1 MHTDKRKTQ
10 LEMFIALAEIPNYY
24 FERSESWIIS
34 VFYDLS
40 ETSITVREKIYQLS
54 SVDFLF

>member
-1 MHTDKRKTQ
+1 
-10 LEMFIALAEIPNYY
+10 MFIALAEIPNYY

-40 ETSITVREKIYQLS
+40 ETSITVREKLYQLS